1 MCPSKSNNSCSSC
14 SVWSPGLLV
23 LDVFVFPAPDILSK
37 ELQEYYLPSGKTLS
51 QLHSL
56 SVVSF
61 VTREHACGA
70 EWPTAFDIEICILD
84 KAEAFSSEA
93 MPTRE
98 VNRIFPRSVEWSAL
112 PDGPS
117 CGPLSPQQARTLP
130 TTLLRLCVKIAL
142 ETPVKVEMP
151 SQKGKSTLNVL
162 AQAVT
167 VVVPTLR
174 LNRTHW
180 VTVEKPKRGTT
191 RYKLCCMSS
200 LTSHPACLYCHRPEF
215 FCLARRLAGANLV
228 EMTDGESKFVDQAR
242 SKRKNPADNSGLQ
255 TAPFDH

>member
-1 MCPSKSNNSCSSC
+1 
-14 SVWSPGLLV
+14 
-23 LDVFVFPAPDILSK
+23 PDILSK

-56 SVVSF
+56 CEYKVRKLFALAAVVSF

-70 EWPTAFDIEICILD
+70 EWPTAFDIGICILD

-117 CGPLSPQQARTLP
+117 RGPLSPQQARTLP

-142 ETPVKVEMP
+142 ETPVKVEMS

-255 TAPFDH
+255 TAPFDQ